1 MEILH
6 GMQDDDEKMFDE
18 LEEQLEKRERA
29 GKPPRRSAAIAAD
42 KALDG
47 SKSQPPTVRAGVSR
61 ACVNAYFIHKLFI
74 TAFEGVFRRD
84 AWFPAAAARSAL
96 YSGGGREKPRVR
108 VVVGRGHPE
117 GLSEETSCHHRQAGR
132 QGQGYRRQG
141 QELVKEI

>member
-47 SKSQPPTVRAGVSR
+47 SKSAPLTVSDEVIRE
-61 ACVNAYFIHKLFI
+61 CVK
-74 TAFEGVFRRD
+74 
-84 AWFPAAAARSAL
+84 
-96 YSGGGREKPRVR
+96 K
-108 VVVGRGHPE
+108 
-117 GLSEETSCHHRQAGR
+117 
-132 QGQGYRRQG
+132 
-141 QELVKEI
+141 ELR